1 MNMKKN
7 ILILTDAFA
16 EPAYNPRVRCLCDN
30 LMKMG
35 WNPFLLTE
43 KIKGQEYK
51 GLPCPNRQ
59 VAYYY
64 YNTGLSSKIEW
75 MLKFLAGIL
84 FDYKNR
90 YYYKT
95 LCRECKDMSFDV
107 VLCSSFH
114 TFPMPAAFQ
123 FAAKRKIP
131 LYVDLRDLAE
141 QCPGGEYNEHRFNAF
156 PRLYALVNAC
166 FRDINI
172 KRRNRVIKKANAVI
186 TVSPWHKN
194 FLSQWNNNVH
204 LIYNGFDE
212 KWFFPYNSV
221 TPTFQIVYTG
231 KIYGQTMQDPT
242 LFFEAMSQLHKE
254 LKINNDVVC
263 NFYVNE
269 TTKNR
274 LISLAQQYGVED
286 YMRYISYV
294 SPENI
299 PDVLHQSSIILVLAN
314 KTTENGPFGIMTT
327 KFFEALGVEKP
338 ILCVRS
344 DESCLADAIRETNAG
359 LAATDV
365 EDVKAFILEKYE
377 EWKRNGY
384 THQQVNAE
392 KKQLFSRQ
400 FQAKQFVQIFEKC
413 L

>member
-1 MNMKKN
+1 
-7 ILILTDAFA
+7 
-16 EPAYNPRVRCLCDN
+16 
-30 LMKMG
+30 
-35 WNPFLLTE
+35 
-43 KIKGQEYK
+43 
-51 GLPCPNRQ
+51 
-59 VAYYY
+59 
-64 YNTGLSSKIEW
+64 
-75 MLKFLAGIL
+75 
-84 FDYKNR
+84 
-90 YYYKT
+90 
-95 LCRECKDMSFDV
+95 
-107 VLCSSFH
+107 
-114 TFPMPAAFQ
+114 
-123 FAAKRKIP
+123 
-131 LYVDLRDLAE
+131 
-141 QCPGGEYNEHRFNAF
+141 
-156 PRLYALVNAC
+156 
-166 FRDINI
+166 
-172 KRRNRVIKKANAVI
+172 
-186 TVSPWHKN
+186 
-194 FLSQWNNNVH
+194 
-204 LIYNGFDE
+204 
-212 KWFFPYNSV
+212 
-221 TPTFQIVYTG
+221 
-231 KIYGQTMQDPT
+231 MQDPT

-299 PDVLHQSSIILVLAN
+299 PDVLHQSSIILVLSN

-365 EDVKAFILEKYE
+365 EEVKAFILEKYE

-384 THQQVNAE
+384 TRQQVNVE